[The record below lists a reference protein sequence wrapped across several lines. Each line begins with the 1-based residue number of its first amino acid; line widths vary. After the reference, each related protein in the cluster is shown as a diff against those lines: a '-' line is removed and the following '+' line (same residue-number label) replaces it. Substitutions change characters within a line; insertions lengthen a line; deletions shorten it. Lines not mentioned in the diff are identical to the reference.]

1 MPVLLC
7 FLSLKD
13 VWLWALICFNHSD
26 ILLNM
31 MLLNVSEQET
41 QSIWVLIWLLSQYF
55 VNILEIMGVLLEK
68 KEVLS
73 WFCGL

>member
-1 MPVLLC
+1 
-7 FLSLKD
+7 
-13 VWLWALICFNHSD
+13 
-26 ILLNM
+26 M

-41 QSIWVLIWLLSQYF
+41 QSIWVLIWLFSQYF
-55 VNILEIMGVLLEK
+55 VNILEITGVLLEK

>member
-1 MPVLLC
+1 
-7 FLSLKD
+7 
-13 VWLWALICFNHSD
+13 
-26 ILLNM
+26 M

-41 QSIWVLIWLLSQYF
+41 QSIWVLIWLLSQNF